1 MSDATDTFTQ
11 FCQAAGKLVAEALN
25 AWHDD
30 DPDAALHGAQLL
42 NDGLARMRIT
52 AYLLPNEIKIE
63 LVQAAG
69 NEGVEI
75 AMIREPMQ

>member
-1 MSDATDTFTQ
+1 M
-11 FCQAAGKLVAEALN
+11 VAEALN

-30 DPDAALHGAQLL
+30 DPDAALHGAKLL
-42 NDGLARMRIT
+42 NDGLARMRVT
-52 AYLLPNEIKIE
+52 AYLLPNEMKIE

-75 AMIREPMQ
+75 ATIKEPRQ

>member
-1 MSDATDTFTQ
+1 MSDVTDTFTQ

-42 NDGLARMRIT
+42 NDGLARMRVT
-52 AYLLPNEIKIE
+52 AYLLPNEIKVE
-63 LVQAAG
+63 LVQSNGDEAVQVA
-69 NEGVEI
+69 E
-75 AMIREPMQ
+75 IREQMQ